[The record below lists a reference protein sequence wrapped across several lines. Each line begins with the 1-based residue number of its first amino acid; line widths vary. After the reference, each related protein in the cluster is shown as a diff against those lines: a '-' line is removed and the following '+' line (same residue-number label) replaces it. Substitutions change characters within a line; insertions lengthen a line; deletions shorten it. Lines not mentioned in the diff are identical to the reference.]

1 MTPSFPLQPSNVTP
15 PRHFPV
21 VEEKSKA
28 DTLPSSLTIQI
39 TPNDDDS
46 SSPAAGA
53 REGNRTPCRREVQA
67 VRSSGMGGGG
77 GPDVPAAQGIADHE
91 VDEVRGG
98 GVGGA
103 RGQEK
108 APVDGIA
115 DPPGGWVRDEGEGGV
130 DELRREGAAGRG
142 GGVVERA
149 SVVALGE

>member
-1 MTPSFPLQPSNVTP
+1 
-15 PRHFPV
+15 
-21 VEEKSKA
+21 
-28 DTLPSSLTIQI
+28 
-39 TPNDDDS
+39 
-46 SSPAAGA
+46 
-53 REGNRTPCRREVQA
+53 
-67 VRSSGMGGGG
+67 MGGD
-77 GPDVPAAQGIADHE
+77 PDVPAAQGIADHE

-130 DELRREGAAGRG
+130 DEVREGAAGRG

-149 SVVALGE
+149 RVVALGE